1 MAALLP
7 IDMTTVNSTVAYAK
21 LNIKLSS
28 SLKADE
34 ILKIESV
41 LHDAAIWSNT
51 EDFEIFFSEKENIVG
66 ISIPVGEDIAEV
78 LGFCNRM
85 FEEAGL
91 SNGSVWHSLISV
103 SGAEIYSPI

>member
-1 MAALLP
+1 
-7 IDMTTVNSTVAYAK
+7 MTTVNSTVAYAK

-28 SLKADE
+28 SMKADE
-34 ILKIESV
+34 ILKIESA
-41 LHDAAIWSNT
+41 LHDAAIWSNA
-51 EDFEIFFSEKENIVG
+51 EDFEIFFSEKDNIVG

-78 LGFCNRM
+78 LEAGSALGFCNRM

>member
-1 MAALLP
+1 
-7 IDMTTVNSTVAYAK
+7 MTTVNSTVAYAK

-28 SLKADE
+28 SMKADE
-34 ILKIESV
+34 ILKIESA
-41 LHDAAIWSNT
+41 LHDAAIWSNA
-51 EDFEIFFSEKENIVG
+51 EDFEIFFSEKDNIVG

-78 LGFCNRM
+78 LEAGSALGFCNRM

-91 SNGSVWHSLISV
+91 SNGSAWHSLISV